1 MQKILRFL
9 LGSAAMVAAG
19 SGAATAADVA
29 AGGDSSRASMIV
41 NVPEDALVYLQD
53 QQMRSEGPVRH
64 YVSPA
69 LERGAGYTYT
79 MRVEVERNG
88 RVLSE
93 SIRVPVRAGQRVH
106 LNATLAENQAGD
118 LALSVT
124 PPAGTGTYRSFSF
137 EPGTGAAPGVQPPAF
152 QPPAFQPP
160 SYYQAPSYA
169 YPQST
174 GRSQPAGSRIEQ
186 RLRPGSWRR

>member
-19 SGAATAADVA
+19 SGAATAADVPA
-29 AGGDSSRASMIV
+29 ADDPSRASMIV
-41 NVPEDALVYLQD
+41 NVPEDAIVYLQD

-79 MRVEVERNG
+79 MRVEVERDG

-93 SIRVPVRAGQRVH
+93 TIRVPVRAGQRVN

-152 QPPAFQPP
+152 QPP

-186 RLRPGSWRR
+186 RLRPGSGRR